1 MWIQEERYCANR
13 RYKGS
18 LHGYRIAISL
28 LVAVFLLAWF
38 PVPGGAHS
46 PKEIAL
52 SYDQA
57 KKALEVGITH
67 GVDDPGKHY
76 IDAVEIKK
84 NGKALSKTEYKSQ
97 PGEATFLYSFPVDAV
112 PGDILEVKASC
123 NKFGSKTVKMTVG
136 K

>member
-1 MWIQEERYCANR
+1 MV
-13 RYKGS
+13 
-18 LHGYRIAISL
+18 AICL
-28 LVAVFLLAWF
+28 LITVFLLAGF

-57 KKALEVGITH
+57 KKTLEVRITH
-67 GVDDPGKHY
+67 GVDDPAKHY
-76 IDAVEIKK
+76 IDGVEIKK
-84 NGKALSKTEYKSQ
+84 NGKTLSKTEYKSQ
-97 PGEATFLYSFPVDAV
+97 PGEATFLYTYPVDVV
-112 PGDILEVKASC
+112 PGDVLEVKASC

>member
-1 MWIQEERYCANR
+1 MWIQEERHCANR
-13 RYKGS
+13 HHKGS
-18 LHGYRIAISL
+18 LHGYRFAISL

-38 PVPGGAHS
+38 PAPGGAHS

-57 KKALEVGITH
+57 KKALEVRITH
-67 GVDDPGKHY
+67 GVDDPVKHY
-76 IDAVEIKK
+76 IESVEIKK
-84 NGKALSKTEYKSQ
+84 NGKTLSKTEYKSQ
-97 PGEATFLYSFPVDAV
+97 PGEATFLYTYPVDVV